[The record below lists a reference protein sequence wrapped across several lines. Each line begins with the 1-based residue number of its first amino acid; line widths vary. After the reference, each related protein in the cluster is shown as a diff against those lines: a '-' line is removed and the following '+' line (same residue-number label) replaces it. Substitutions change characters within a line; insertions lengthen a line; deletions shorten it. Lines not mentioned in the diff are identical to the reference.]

1 MTLRSRQPRVKC
13 GVQVIIV
20 SRFEFRRLLDAHI
33 PPVVSRIMCPGHHR
47 ESSRLLDAHSPPSV
61 NRDAVKIASRL
72 KNVAEYEPQIP
83 PRFNRITVKKSSRF
97 KIMTDYERQIPP
109 KYTANSDKF

>member
-1 MTLRSRQPRVKC
+1 
-13 GVQVIIV
+13 
-20 SRFEFRRLLDAHI
+20 
-33 PPVVSRIMCPGHHR
+33 MCPGHHR

-61 NRDAVKIASRL
+61 NRDAVKIANRL

-109 KYTANSDKF
+109 KFTATSAKF